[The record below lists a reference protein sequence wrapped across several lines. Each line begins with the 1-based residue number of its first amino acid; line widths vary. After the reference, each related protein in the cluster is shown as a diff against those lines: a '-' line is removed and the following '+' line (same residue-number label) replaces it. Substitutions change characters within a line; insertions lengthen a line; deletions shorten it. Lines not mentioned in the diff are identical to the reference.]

1 MRRVCLA
8 LTQAAGIPVLAT
20 AGLTQHNRLKGL
32 RRMR

>member
-8 LTQAAGIPVLAT
+8 LTKAAGIPVQALVGLA
-20 AGLTQHNRLKGL
+20 QHEARDL